1 MKEYSMNKN
10 LNAPE
15 PTQDHLHDTAE
26 SPPRDPP
33 GEPNDAEA
41 NTSDEAPQQHADTTT
56 DSLSDA
62 PDEPLNNEE
71 L

>member
-1 MKEYSMNKN
+1 MKEYSMNEN

-15 PTQDHLHDTAE
+15 PSQDHGTSE

-33 GEPNDAEA
+33 SEPNDAEA
-41 NTSDEAPQQHADTTT
+41 NTSDEAPQQHTTT
-56 DSLSDA
+56 DSGSGL
-62 PDEPLNNEE
+62 PDKLLNDEE